1 MTQRGRGAGVIVTR
15 AVALVAAVAA
25 SVSVAAC
32 STPTPSAGSATAGQS
47 SVPSGTAAA
56 NASGGRPCSDAA
68 AALVAA
74 VGRAVASYDTP
85 NAASSPVPADS
96 AGTVTSAPTPSST
109 AGTPTTTSTAG
120 SPSTDPSG
128 DLDAA
133 ASAARAAISRYGC
146 AITTFRSD
154 LETGLKTVPAQSPV
168 AAAVLARLTAS
179 LTGQVAQQTTTRSV
193 TPTDDLT
200 TVLAQLAPGSTVLLQ
215 PGTYSL
221 SRTLVLLDGVTLRGS
236 GRETTVVRSTAPDA
250 AVVILTAGRVEVS
263 DLRLELDPGVPATG
277 VVAGPQSSL
286 VLSAVTVSGATAT
299 KAGLGGAGVQMSGQA
314 GDRPAGVTTLQ
325 VTDSSFDHNAWA
337 GIALGGGHRASV
349 LRASFTANG
358 QCGMCFLDASSG
370 SVQDSRFSDDLVG
383 LGANGTA
390 SPTWVGNTV
399 TGGTVGVQLDGSA
412 TPTIQN
418 LTVTGASRAAVIF
431 SGRATGAIAQA
442 TCTSVPYGIVVAD
455 TAAPTLGDTTC
466 TVARGG

>member
-1 MTQRGRGAGVIVTR
+1 VTRRGRGAGVTIAG
-15 AVALVAAVAA
+15 AVAVVVALAG
-25 SVSVAAC
+25 C
-32 STPTPSAGSATAGQS
+32 SSPTTSSAGSPTATPAPSSATAG
-47 SVPSGTAAA
+47 VNAA
-56 NASGGRPCSDAA
+56 GGRPCTDAA

-74 VGRAVASYDTP
+74 VGRAVATYDTP

-96 AGTVTSAPTPSST
+96 AGTVTAAPTSASTPSAAGASSSSGTPSS
-109 AGTPTTTSTAG
+109 
-120 SPSTDPSG
+120 DPSA

-133 ASAARAAISRYGC
+133 ANAARTSISRYGC
-146 AITTFRSD
+146 AVTSFRSD
-154 LETGLKTVPAQSPV
+154 LETGLKAVPAQSPIAV
-168 AAAVLARLTAS
+168 AVLARLTAS
-179 LTGQVAQQTTTRSV
+179 LTGTVAQQTTTRSV
-193 TPTDDLT
+193 TPADDLGA
-200 TVLAQLAPGSTVLLQ
+200 VLPSLAPGSTVLLQ
-215 PGTYSL
+215 AGTYTL

-236 GRETTVVRSTAPDA
+236 GHDATVIRSTAPDA
-250 AVVILTAGRVEVS
+250 AVVIVTAGRVEVS

-277 VVAGPQSSL
+277 IVAGPQSSL

-314 GDRPAGVTTLQ
+314 TDRPAGATTLQ
-325 VTDSSFDHNAWA
+325 VTDSAFDHNAWA
-337 GIALGGGHRASV
+337 GIAVGGGHRASV

-370 SVQDSRFSDDLVG
+370 SVQDSRFADNLVG

-390 SPTWVGNTV
+390 SPTWVGDTI
-399 TGGTVGVQLDGSA
+399 TGGTVGVQLDGTA
-412 TPTIQN
+412 TPTIQG
-418 LTVTGASRAAVIF
+418 LTVTGASRAAAIF
-431 SGRATGAIAQA
+431 SGRAAGAVAQL